1 MEVEVAVVSTQVGT
15 QVGRPHRG
23 AVVAPYQA
31 TTTVGLCRH
40 RVVLDAREAL
50 PCHRAVVVVVDM
62 QGRAR
67 CVRAGGMAALQ
78 RNTLAVPLCSVK
90 MATVM
95 AVGHTQMGRLRP
107 RAVVAPCQVVTQ
119 TERLRCRVGMDA
131 QVASS
136 RRRAGVVNAQEVV
149 LSLVAGVMAA
159 PQWNARG
166 TLLRHVEVGVAGAIT
181 QVGMSWHRVVLDS
194 LVVLDAEA
202 VLLRRR
208 VTAAVGDTQGVVAGG
223 VAAPRR
229 SI

>member
-1 MEVEVAVVSTQVGT
+1 MGNRFREPHGTYYIHSKQKHRRSCPFSDKAGVA
-15 QVGRPHRG
+15 
-23 AVVAPYQA
+23 
-31 TTTVGLCRH
+31 
-40 RVVLDAREAL
+40 
-50 PCHRAVVVVVDM
+50 
-62 QGRAR
+62 
-67 CVRAGGMAALQ
+67 
-78 RNTLAVPLCSVK
+78 
-90 MATVM
+90 
-95 AVGHTQMGRLRP
+95 
-107 RAVVAPCQVVTQ
+107 
-119 TERLRCRVGMDA
+119 
-131 QVASS
+131 S